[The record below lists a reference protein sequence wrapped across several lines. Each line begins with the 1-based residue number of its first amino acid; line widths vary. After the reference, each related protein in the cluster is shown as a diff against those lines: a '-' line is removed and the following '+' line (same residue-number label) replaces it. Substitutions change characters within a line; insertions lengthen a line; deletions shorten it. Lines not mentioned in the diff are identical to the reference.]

1 MYFDIRKINPYYIYM
16 SVIILVIF
24 LYKLHW
30 SILYPKLSLATLF
43 FLFLTAIM
51 SLLLGKIY
59 NDNIQNLKNIQT
71 NNVYKFSVSNKLI
84 SYFVILGVIL
94 DGVYSKGFLLLGDI
108 RYGEEYG
115 VPVLHVVTTILGS
128 YEILV
133 DYMIFLKNRND
144 RRRAFTNIVVL
155 LGMLLLNLSRS
166 LIIIT
171 LMNCLWISIYS
182 RGRKYGFK
190 LKNIVKL
197 VIIGIFG
204 MYIFGIAGNYRSNVQ
219 LANNKNMFDS
229 SVIYRIGQPSSEFI
243 ESRIPGPFFWDYIYM
258 TSALGNFQK
267 ITDSNLVPK
276 DSISEYVVTQFFPS
290 LISQRIYPNHK
301 SEINV
306 VTSQYRVT
314 SVLNVGTVYFESFYL
329 MGWLGV
335 ILFDVFILLFP
346 VVYMIIIFSI
356 NRKYALFGL
365 AILNTMYLMMLFDNM
380 FAFTLI
386 SLQLFLP
393 IVFGIFDKYVKI
405 RIKL

>member
-24 LYKLHW
+24 LYELHW
-30 SILYPKLSLATLF
+30 SVLYPKLSLATLS

-59 NDNIQNLKNIQT
+59 NDNIQNLENVQT

-128 YEILV
+128 YEILA
-133 DYMIFLKNRND
+133 DYVIFLKNKND
-144 RRRAFTNIVVL
+144 RRRAFINIIIL

-171 LMNCLWISIYS
+171 LMNCLWVSIYS
-182 RGRKYGFK
+182 NGRKYVFK
-190 LKNIVKL
+190 LKSLIKL
-197 VIIGIFG
+197 VIIGILG

-219 LANNKNMFDS
+219 LANNKNMLDS

-276 DSISEYVVTQFFPS
+276 DSINEYVVTQFFPS

-301 SEINV
+301 SEINA

-314 SVLNVGTVYFESFYL
+314 NVLNVGTVYFESFYL

-335 ILFDVFILLFP
+335 ILLDVFILLFP
-346 VVYMIIIFSI
+346 IVYMIIIFSI

-380 FAFTLI
+380 FVFTLI

-393 IVFGIFDKYVKI
+393 IVFGIFEKYVKI